1 VQRPFEAPAAV
12 LDTNVVLDWLVFK
25 DAGVQALAAAVQS
38 GTLRWLA
45 CARMRDELA
54 DVLARPQLQHWQT
67 DVAAALAAFDRHA
80 ALRPA
85 PPPSHLPCRDADD
98 QVFIDLALAAGCR
111 WLLTKDRALLALAR
125 RARPRG
131 LLVQTPAA
139 WLARQEKEAAE
150 AASL

>member
-1 VQRPFEAPAAV
+1 MQSPFEAPSAV

-25 DAGVQALAAAVQS
+25 DPGVRSLAAAVES

-54 DVLARPQLQHWQT
+54 DVLAREHLRRWQP
-67 DVAAALAAFDRHA
+67 DGAAVLAAFDRLA
-80 ALRPA
+80 AVRAA
-85 PPPSHLPCRDADD
+85 PPASHLPCTDADD

-131 LLVQTPAA
+131 LRVLTPAA
-139 WLARQEKEAAE
+139 WRTHQDKEAAE
-150 AASL
+150 AAS